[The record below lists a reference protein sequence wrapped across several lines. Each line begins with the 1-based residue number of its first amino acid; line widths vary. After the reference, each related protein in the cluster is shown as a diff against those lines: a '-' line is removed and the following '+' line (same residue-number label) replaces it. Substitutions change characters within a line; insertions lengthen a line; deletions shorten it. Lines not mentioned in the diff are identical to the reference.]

1 MKNSIKMGVIGLG
14 ARGTMI
20 LKDVL
25 LPMEDVEVIAV
36 CDVYE
41 DRINDAIAMT
51 KEHNHNLP
59 LGFADYRELLKIQD
73 LEAVYIATSW
83 QTHFEIAAAALEA
96 GVPVACDVGGAF
108 SLNEIWKLVRT
119 YENTKTP
126 CMFME
131 NCCYGRDEM
140 MLMNMRKKGVFGE
153 IVHCAGGYHHDL
165 RNEVSFGRENRHYRL
180 DNYLHRN
187 CENYPT
193 HEIGPITRLL
203 DINRG
208 NAMVSL
214 TSTSS
219 KSAGLH
225 QYILEHKAEDQALRN
240 AYFAQGD
247 VVTTVI
253 RCANGETITITL
265 DTTLPGA
272 YSRGLIVKG
281 TKAMFMEDNRSLFID
296 GVHTEFE
303 WKWHEQYQN
312 IEQYRKEYEHP
323 LWNSFLN
330 DGVKG
335 GHGGMDWLVFQDFID
350 ALKNKKSM
358 PIDVYDMASW
368 SVISLLSEQSIA
380 LGSQPVAFPD
390 FTDGKWITRK
400 PVDR

>member
-83 QTHFEIAAAALEA
+83 QTHFEIPAAALEA

-153 IVHCAGGYHHDL
+153 IVHLSLIHISFITVWNDFIWPL
-165 RNEVSFGRENRHYRL
+165 VVVST
-180 DNYLHRN
+180 D
-187 CENYPT
+187 
-193 HEIGPITRLL
+193 
-203 DINRG
+203 D
-208 NAMVSL
+208 M
-214 TSTSS
+214 
-219 KSAGLH
+219 
-225 QYILEHKAEDQALRN
+225 
-240 AYFAQGD
+240 
-247 VVTTVI
+247 
-253 RCANGETITITL
+253 
-265 DTTLPGA
+265 TTLTLGLSTLQGLYLTNYGLVMAGA
-272 YSRGLIVKG
+272 TLTFIVPF
-281 TKAMFMEDNRSLFID
+281 TLYI
-296 GVHTEFE
+296 
-303 WKWHEQYQN
+303 
-312 IEQYRKEYEHP
+312 
-323 LWNSFLN
+323 FLQKQFVE
-330 DGVKG
+330 G
-335 GHGGMDWLVFQDFID
+335 
-350 ALKNKKSM
+350 
-358 PIDVYDMASW
+358 
-368 SVISLLSEQSIA
+368 IA
-380 LGSQPVAFPD
+380 LSGIK
-390 FTDGKWITRK
+390 G
-400 PVDR
+400 